1 MKKTILLIL
10 MMYAAW
16 SVGQDTGAITL
27 DSCLKGAVENYPNYR
42 QLDLNSEVM
51 KLNLQNINAYYY
63 PTLNLVANASYQSDV
78 TQISMPVPGF
88 ESPAIPKDWYAIN
101 LNVEQMIYD
110 GGLTTNQKKVEESNT
125 EINDQKVAVGV
136 YQLKEKVNQL
146 FFKIIYLNQSLAIL
160 DLLTK
165 NLTVQINDAEVGFQ
179 NGVLLQA
186 DVDVLKVE
194 MYNASQ
200 QITSLEEEISGLLGS
215 LSELTGFSVQSA
227 AQLETP
233 QIEITQY
240 LFENNRPEYLLF
252 SLQQNQLSDIKSL
265 REVRRRPVLAAYGQ
279 AGYGR
284 PGYDMLNT
292 EFDTYYKVEA
302 RFFWNIWDWGKIRR
316 EKQVID
322 LQSEI
327 INTQKETFNQEL
339 KASLFQRIAE
349 INKYEKLIE
358 NDQLIADL
366 QTNVV
371 NTADFQLKDGAITST
386 NYVIELNK
394 LVKAQLNLEAHKLQ
408 LVFAKYQYITATGN
422 L

>member
-1 MKKTILLIL
+1 M
-10 MMYAAW
+10 
-16 SVGQDTGAITL
+16 
-27 DSCLKGAVENYPNYR
+27 
-42 QLDLNSEVM
+42 
-51 KLNLQNINAYYY
+51 
-63 PTLNLVANASYQSDV
+63 
-78 TQISMPVPGF
+78 
-88 ESPAIPKDWYAIN
+88 
-101 LNVEQMIYD
+101 
-110 GGLTTNQKKVEESNT
+110 
-125 EINDQKVAVGV
+125 
-136 YQLKEKVNQL
+136 
-146 FFKIIYLNQSLAIL
+146 
-160 DLLTK
+160 
-165 NLTVQINDAEVGFQ
+165 
-179 NGVLLQA
+179 
-186 DVDVLKVE
+186 
-194 MYNASQ
+194 
-200 QITSLEEEISGLLGS
+200 GS

-302 RFFWNIWDWGKIRR
+302 RLFWNIWDWGKIRR

-339 KASLFQRIAE
+339 KASLFQRIAD

-358 NDQLIADL
+358 NDQMIADL
-366 QTNVV
+366 QANVV
-371 NTADFQLKDGAITST
+371 KTADFQLKDGAITST